1 VLAVADYLFLVK
13 TGPEGTLDAEL
24 ADSPA
29 WPEEYGSVPAYLFG
43 AGDTSDATLVAAFSE
58 ATQHFMRS
66 DRKRSAVVE
75 ARFLVLNEEKYA
87 SDDPYD
93 WQTRWEPVRSLRFE
107 VKRGHEGPSSEVRE
121 S

>member
-13 TGPEGTLDAEL
+13 TGPGGSLDTEL
-24 ADSPA
+24 ADSSA
-29 WPEEYGSVPAYLFG
+29 WPRDYGSVPARSFG
-43 AGDTSDATLVAAFSE
+43 AEDTSDATLVAAFCE
-58 ATQHFMRS
+58 GAQNLMCS
-66 DRKRSAVVE
+66 DYKRSAVVE
-75 ARFLVLNEEKYA
+75 ARLLVLNEEKYA